1 MRIQLNL
8 ATRPFVEL
16 GPLYMRLR
24 ILIIL
29 LAVIA
34 VPLWIL
40 MASEKRKASEAQAQ
54 LTAVEQKIQ
63 AIESQRQAF
72 QAQMRQPKNAAVLS
86 QSQFLNQ
93 MFASKAFSWTAVM
106 MDLENVLPSGVQ
118 VMNIDP
124 VITRDGKVTIR
135 LRVSGAH
142 DRGVDLVRNLEH
154 SHRFLA
160 PRLARETAESNQNG
174 RPVEQVS
181 AVSNVNF
188 DLLAEYNP
196 LPETVEKPARA
207 GQKSG
212 GPAGSKRRP
221 KAAPSTAGKAATGA
235 AAGKAS
241 RKPRAAKVGAP

>member
-8 ATRPFVEL
+8 ASRPFVEL
-16 GPLYMRLR
+16 GPLYLRLR
-24 ILIIL
+24 ILIAL
-29 LAVIA
+29 LALIA
-34 VPLWIL
+34 APLWL
-40 MASEKRKASEAQAQ
+40 LLATEKRKAAEAHAR
-54 LTAVEQKIQ
+54 LAAVEQKIQ

-72 QAQMRQPKNAAVLS
+72 QVQMQEPKNAAVLS

-93 MFASKAFSWTAVM
+93 VFAEKAFSWTAVM

-135 LRVSGAH
+135 LRVSGLH

-174 RPVEQVS
+174 RQVEQVS
-181 AVSNVNF
+181 AASNVNF

-196 LPETVEKPARA
+196 LPEIAAKPAAA
-207 GQKSG
+207 GQKDKSPTTG
-212 GPAGSKRRP
+212 AKRP
-221 KAAPSTAGKAATGA
+221 KASTG
-235 AAGKAS
+235 AAGKAH
-241 RKPRAAKVGAP
+241 RKPRAAKVATP

>member
-8 ATRPFVEL
+8 ASRPFVEL

-40 MASEKRKASEAQAQ
+40 LATEKRKASEAQAQ

-72 QAQMRQPKNAAVLS
+72 QAQMREPKNAAVLS

-118 VMNIDP
+118 VLNIDP

-174 RPVEQVS
+174 RPVEQLS

-196 LPETVEKPARA
+196 LPETVEKPAGA
-207 GQKSG
+207 AQKNASA
-212 GPAGSKRRP
+212 AGSKRRP
-221 KAAPSTAGKAATGA
+221 KAAPGA
-235 AAGKAS
+235 PGKAS

>member
-16 GPLYMRLR
+16 GPLYLRLR

-29 LAVIA
+29 LAVVA
-34 VPLWIL
+34 VPLWL
-40 MASEKRKASEAQAQ
+40 LLATEKRKASAAHAR
-54 LTAVEQKIQ
+54 LAAVEQKIQ
-63 AIESQRQAF
+63 AIDAQKQAF
-72 QAQMRQPKNAAVLS
+72 QAQMREPKNAAVLS

-93 MFASKAFSWTAVM
+93 QVFARKAFSWTAVM

-124 VITRDGKVTIR
+124 VVSRDGKVTIR

-181 AVSNVNF
+181 ATSNVNF

-196 LPETVEKPARA
+196 LPDTTEKPAA
-207 GQKSG
+207 TVHKVA
-212 GPAGSKRRP
+212 GPAGPKRP
-221 KAAPSTAGKAATGA
+221 KAGPG

-241 RKPRAAKVGAP
+241 RKPRAGKVGAP

>member
-40 MASEKRKASEAQAQ
+40 LATEKRKASEAQAQ

-63 AIESQRQAF
+63 AIEFQRQAF

-124 VITRDGKVTIR
+124 VVSRDGKVTIR

-181 AVSNVNF
+181 ATSNVNF

-196 LPETVEKPARA
+196 LPDTTEKPAA
-207 GQKSG
+207 PEHKGG
-212 GPAGSKRRP
+212 GPGGTKRSHTAAGAAG
-221 KAAPSTAGKAATGA
+221 KAAPSGA
-235 AAGKAS
+235 RKAS
-241 RKPRAAKVGAP
+241 RKPRPGKVGAP

>member
-8 ATRPFVEL
+8 ASRPFVEL

-34 VPLWIL
+34 APLWIL
-40 MASEKRKASEAQAQ
+40 LATEKHKASEAQAR
-54 LTAVEQKIQ
+54 LTAVEQKIH

-72 QAQMRQPKNAAVLS
+72 QSQMREPQNAAVLS

-93 MFASKAFSWTAVM
+93 MFARKAFSWTAVM

-118 VMNIDP
+118 VLNLDP
-124 VITRDGKVTIR
+124 VVSRDGKVTIR
-135 LRVSGAH
+135 LRVSGPHERA
-142 DRGVDLVRNLEH
+142 VDLVRNLEH

-160 PRLARETAESNQNG
+160 PRLARETAESNLNG

-181 AVSNVNF
+181 AASNVNF

-196 LPETVEKPARA
+196 LPEIAEKPA
-207 GQKSG
+207 GVVQKN
-212 GPAGSKRRP
+212 GSKRSLGPGSARR
-221 KAAPSTAGKAATGA
+221 AAPGTARPAVH
-235 AAGKAS
+235 
-241 RKPRAAKVGAP
+241 KPRAAKVAAP